1 MLQTISLN
9 GLANVADGIPRIQ
22 VSHQIFN
29 QKGFK
34 TNHTLRLLL
43 NTIVSHPATKSGLKL
58 CGHHLDP
65 VQDCVRPEVCGW
77 CDFKTWIKK
86 QKMPAELKRYVL
98 NVLNYLGKNSDE
110 FRGRLWEDD
119 EEWKEE
125 QKFMDWLDK
134 HMKHLHGQETSS
146 SEDESDEEYLWS
158 TDQGEVSSDT
168 EEDVEDLHL
177 RLEEEEEEGQ
187 NDEGDEEG
195 DDSGHP
201 CVTQ

>member
-1 MLQTISLN
+1 MSGTL
-9 GLANVADGIPRIQ
+9 
-22 VSHQIFN
+22 
-29 QKGFK
+29 
-34 TNHTLRLLL
+34 TNH
-43 NTIVSHPATKSGLKL
+43 NACIFVSHPATKSGLKL

-65 VQDCVRPEVCGW
+65 DQDCVRPEVCGW

-86 QKMPAELKRYVL
+86 QKLPAELKRYVL

-158 TDQGEVSSDT
+158 TDQEGVSSDT
-168 EEDVEDLHL
+168 EEVEEDLHL
-177 RLEEEEEEGQ
+177 RLEEEEGEGQ

-201 CVTQ
+201 CMTQ

>member
-1 MLQTISLN
+1 
-9 GLANVADGIPRIQ
+9 
-22 VSHQIFN
+22 
-29 QKGFK
+29 
-34 TNHTLRLLL
+34 
-43 NTIVSHPATKSGLKL
+43 
-58 CGHHLDP
+58 
-65 VQDCVRPEVCGW
+65 
-77 CDFKTWIKK
+77 
-86 QKMPAELKRYVL
+86 MPAELKRYVL

-168 EEDVEDLHL
+168 EEVEEDLHL
-177 RLEEEEEEGQ
+177 RLEEEEEEEGQ